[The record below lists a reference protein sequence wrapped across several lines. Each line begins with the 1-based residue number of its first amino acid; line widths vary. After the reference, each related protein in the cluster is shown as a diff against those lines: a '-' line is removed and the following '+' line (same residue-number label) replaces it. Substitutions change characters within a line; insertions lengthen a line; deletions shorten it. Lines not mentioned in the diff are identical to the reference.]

1 MELPIWLSSSNSLCT
16 LGLCISKST
25 TNTFLPELANILAR
39 FKVVNVFPS
48 PGWMEV
54 IRNDLNALSELE
66 SLFIKKF
73 MEVRIA
79 LSDSTNVSLDLI
91 LIFKILSKSFN
102 NGRPPNTGI
111 LVKSLNSFTWDIF
124 SKNNLI
130 MIEIIIDK
138 RKPTEIKI
146 TTFKLSLPPTIPTV
160 LAFSITF
167 VWGTIP
173 DLAMDVFAL
182 FSSKNSYNF
191 SFTSSFLFIEAK
203 SLWERGIFL
212 TKDS

>member
-1 MELPIWLSSSNSLCT
+1 
-16 LGLCISKST
+16 
-25 TNTFLPELANILAR
+25 
-39 FKVVNVFPS
+39 
-48 PGWMEV
+48 MEV

-111 LVKSLNSFTWDIF
+111 IVKSLNSFTWDIF

-138 RKPTEIKI
+138 RKPTETKI

-167 VWGTIP
+167 V
-173 DLAMDVFAL
+173 
-182 FSSKNSYNF
+182 
-191 SFTSSFLFIEAK
+191 
-203 SLWERGIFL
+203 
-212 TKDS
+212 